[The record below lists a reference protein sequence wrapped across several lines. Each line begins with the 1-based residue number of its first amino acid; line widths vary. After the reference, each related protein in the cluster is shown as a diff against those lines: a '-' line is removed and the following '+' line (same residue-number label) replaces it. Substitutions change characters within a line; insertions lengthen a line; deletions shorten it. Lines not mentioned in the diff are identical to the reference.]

1 MPHPMFAS
9 KTVRWFVAT
18 WLVALIGIYVFTDL
32 QKFLTLESVRDVQS
46 WFMQT
51 YDASPWTVAFVFFG
65 IFTLISVISM
75 PGAAALMLIAGSS
88 FGLVCGTLLSTLAS
102 ALGATIAMLLT
113 RYFFRDAVES
123 RYRDRMTEIDRG
135 IEKSGL
141 YYLFSL
147 RVAPVIPYFVLN
159 WLCGL
164 TTMRVW
170 PFFWVSFLGMLPGTA
185 VYVNAGNEIAKI
197 DSMGRIFSWNIVASM
212 LLLALLPFVLKFAVE
227 WFSSRK
233 ESTQAVLPLK

>member
-1 MPHPMFAS
+1 MPHPLIAS
-9 KTVRWFVAT
+9 KTVRWFIAA
-18 WLVALIGIYVFTDL
+18 WLVALLCVYFFTDL
-32 QKFLTLESVRDVQS
+32 RKFLTLDSVREAQS
-46 WFMQT
+46 WFMHA
-51 YDASPWTVAFVFFG
+51 YDASPWMIAFAFFG

-88 FGLVCGTLLSTLAS
+88 FGFICGTLLSTLAS
-102 ALGATIAMLLT
+102 AAGATIAMLLT
-113 RYFFRDAVES
+113 RYFFRDTVES
-123 RYRDRMTEIDRG
+123 RYREKMLEIDRG
-135 IEKSGL
+135 IEKNGL

-170 PFFWVSFLGMLPGTA
+170 PFFWVSFVGMLPGTA

-197 DSMGRIFSWNIVASM
+197 DSMGNIFSWNIIASM
-212 LLLALLPFVLKFAVE
+212 LLLALVPFILKFAVE
-227 WFSSRK
+227 RMNIRRDAA
-233 ESTQAVLPLK
+233 QAAPPLK

>member
-1 MPHPMFAS
+1 MPNELLAS
-9 KTVRWFVAT
+9 KPAR
-18 WLVALIGIYVFTDL
+18 WLVAGFVLAAVFVYLFTDL
-32 QKFLTLESVRDVQS
+32 RNYLTIDSVREAQD
-46 WFMQT
+46 WFMNE
-51 YDASPWTVAFVFFG
+51 YDKSPWGVAFSFFG

-88 FGLVCGTLLSTLAS
+88 FGFVCGTLLSTLAS
-102 ALGATIAMLLT
+102 ALGATIAMVLT
-113 RYFFRDAVES
+113 RYLFRDAVEA
-123 RYRDRMTEIDRG
+123 RYRERMLEIDRG

-170 PFFWVSFLGMLPGTA
+170 PFFWVSFVGMLPGTA

-197 DSMGRIFSWNIVASM
+197 DSMG
-212 LLLALLPFVLKFAVE
+212 
-227 WFSSRK
+227 
-233 ESTQAVLPLK
+233 

>member
-1 MPHPMFAS
+1 MPHSLLVS
-9 KTVRWFVAT
+9 KAMRWLIAA
-18 WLVALIGIYVFTDL
+18 WLVVLVLIYFFTDL
-32 QKFLTLESVRDVQS
+32 QKFLTLESVRDAQS

-51 YDASPWTVAFVFFG
+51 YDASPWTVAFAFFG
-65 IFTLISVISM
+65 IFTLISVLSM

-88 FGLVCGTLLSTLAS
+88 FGLLCGTLLSTLAS

-123 RYRDRMTEIDRG
+123 RYRGRMVEIDRG

-147 RVAPVIPYFVLN
+147 RVAPVIPYFILN

-170 PFFWVSFLGMLPGTA
+170 PFFWVSFVGMLPGTA
-185 VYVNAGNEIAKI
+185 VYVNAGNEIAKL
-197 DSMGRIFSWNIVASM
+197 DSMGKIFSWHVISSM
-212 LLLALLPFVLKFAVE
+212 LLIALVPFALKFFVE
-227 WFSSRK
+227 WLSSRRA
-233 ESTQAVLPLK
+233 SAHTASLLK